1 MLASVIYNLFSVKLR
16 ILKILKNLTTPTNR
30 DLRQAACL
38 ALTIAVQ
45 IWKDHHMKKYTT
57 YFNDIKTFLTSKEP
71 DMFASLEELVTIQSG
86 SHNKTGIDQTASAI
100 VRAFQGHAVS
110 TEMLEQRLQGN
121 NLVVRSSA
129 QPSAHKQVLLV
140 GHMDTV
146 FPQDTDFNWYKTD
159 DDKSYGPGVVDMKGG
174 LVVGIYALKALD
186 KLGLLKQIPITFVF
200 NSDEEIGSR
209 GSVDLIQKE
218 ASSSA
223 FAFVLEAG
231 GLENEIVTGRKGN
244 LTIELHIEGQAGHA
258 AFASK
263 DKPSAIL
270 EMAHKI
276 IEFES
281 LNNFDK
287 GITINVGKIDG
298 GIGSNT
304 IPEFSNAQVDFRFMD
319 PSDLIKLEEKVAEI
333 ANKVVIQ
340 GTRCRVDVISGR
352 PPMQQSPGN
361 RSLFQTTADI
371 ANCMGYPV
379 KEQFRFGVSD
389 ANFIADLNVPVLD
402 GLGPIGGRD
411 HSRDEYMIKDSLLQ
425 RTLLLSCSIIECWR
439 NAESCRP

>member
-1 MLASVIYNLFSVKLR
+1 
-16 ILKILKNLTTPTNR
+16 
-30 DLRQAACL
+30 
-38 ALTIAVQ
+38 
-45 IWKDHHMKKYTT
+45 MKEYSA
-57 YFNDIKTFLTSKEP
+57 YFEDIESFLISKEA
-71 DMFASLEELVTIQSG
+71 DMFAFLEKIIKIQSG
-86 SHNKTGIDQTASAI
+86 SHNKAGIDRTASAI
-100 VRAFQGHAVS
+100 VHDFQGLHVS
-110 TEMLEQRLQGN
+110 TETVEQQLQGN

-129 QPSAHKQVLLV
+129 QPSADKQVLLV

-146 FPQDTDFNWYKTD
+146 FPEDTDFNWYKED
-159 DDKSYGPGVVDMKGG
+159 NDKSYGPGVIDMKGG

-186 KLGLLKQIPITFVF
+186 KLGLLKQIPVTFVF

-209 GSVDLIQKE
+209 SSIDLIQKE
-218 ASSSA
+218 ANSSA

-244 LTIELHIEGQAGHA
+244 LTIELHIEGRAGHA
-258 AFASK
+258 AFATK

-270 EMAHKI
+270 EMAHKT

-281 LNNFDK
+281 LNDFDK

-304 IPEFSNAQVDFRFMD
+304 IPEFSNAQVDFRFVD
-319 PSDLIKLEEKVAEI
+319 PSDLKHLEEKVSEI
-333 ANKVVIQ
+333 ARRVVVQ
-340 GTRCRVDVISGR
+340 GTKCRVDFITGR

-361 RSLFQTTADI
+361 RKLFEMTADI
-371 ANCMGYPV
+371 ANRMGYPV

-389 ANFIADLNVPVLD
+389 ANFIADLNVPVID
-402 GLGPIGGRD
+402 GLGPIGARD

-425 RTLLLSCSIIECWR
+425 RTLLLACSIIECWNR
-439 NAESCRP
+439 SDSI

>member
-1 MLASVIYNLFSVKLR
+1 
-16 ILKILKNLTTPTNR
+16 
-30 DLRQAACL
+30 
-38 ALTIAVQ
+38 
-45 IWKDHHMKKYTT
+45 MKEYSA
-57 YFNDIKTFLTSKEP
+57 YFEDIESYLISKEP
-71 DMFASLEELVTIQSG
+71 DMFAFLEKLITIQSG
-86 SHNKTGIDQTASAI
+86 SHNKAGIDRTAGAI
-100 VRAFQGHAVS
+100 AQAFQGLDVS
-110 TEMLEQRLQGN
+110 TETVEQQLQGN

-129 QPSAHKQVLLV
+129 QPSADKQVLLV

-146 FPQDTDFNWYKTD
+146 FPEDTDFNWYKAD
-159 DDKSYGPGVVDMKGG
+159 NDKSYGPGVIDMKGG

-186 KLGLLKQIPITFVF
+186 KSGLLKHIPVTFVF

-209 GSVDLIQKE
+209 SSIDLIQKE
-218 ASSSA
+218 TNSSA

-231 GLENEIVTGRKGN
+231 GLDNEIVTGRKGN
-244 LTIELHIEGQAGHA
+244 LTIELHIEGRAGHA
-258 AFASK
+258 AFATK

-281 LNNFDK
+281 LNDFDK

-304 IPEFSNAQVDFRFMD
+304 IPEFSNAQVDFRFVD
-319 PSDLIKLEEKVAEI
+319 PSDLKRLEEKVSDI
-333 ANKVVIQ
+333 ANRVVVQ
-340 GTRCRVDVISGR
+340 GTKCRVDFITGR

-361 RSLFQTTADI
+361 HKLFEITADI
-371 ANCMGYPV
+371 ASRMGYPV

-389 ANFIADLNVPVLD
+389 ANFIADLNVPVID
-402 GLGPIGGRD
+402 GLGPIGARD

-425 RTLLLSCSIIECWR
+425 RTLLLSCSIIECWGR
-439 NAESCRP
+439 SDSI

>member
-1 MLASVIYNLFSVKLR
+1 
-16 ILKILKNLTTPTNR
+16 
-30 DLRQAACL
+30 
-38 ALTIAVQ
+38 
-45 IWKDHHMKKYTT
+45 
-57 YFNDIKTFLTSKEP
+57 
-71 DMFASLEELVTIQSG
+71 MFAFLEKIIKIQSG
-86 SHNKTGIDQTASAI
+86 SHNKAGIDQTAEAI
-100 VRAFQGHAVS
+100 AQAFQDFDVS
-110 TEMLEQRLQGN
+110 TETVEQQLQGN

-129 QPSAHKQVLLV
+129 QPSADKQVLLV

-146 FPQDTDFNWYKTD
+146 FPEDTDFNWYKED
-159 DDKSYGPGVVDMKGG
+159 NDKSYGPGVIDMKGG

-186 KLGLLKQIPITFVF
+186 KLGLLKQIPVTFVF

-209 GSVDLIQKE
+209 SSIDLIQKE
-218 ASSSA
+218 ANSSA

-244 LTIELHIEGQAGHA
+244 LTIELHIEGRAGHA
-258 AFASK
+258 AFATK

-270 EMAHKI
+270 EMAHKT

-281 LNNFDK
+281 LNDFDK

-304 IPEFSNAQVDFRFMD
+304 IPEFSNAQVDFRFVD
-319 PSDLIKLEEKVAEI
+319 PSDLKHLEEKVSDI
-333 ANKVVIQ
+333 ASSVVVQ
-340 GTRCRVDVISGR
+340 GTKCRVDFITGR

-361 RSLFQTTADI
+361 RKLFEITADI
-371 ANCMGYPV
+371 ANRMGYPV

-389 ANFIADLNVPVLD
+389 ANFIADLNVPVID
-402 GLGPIGGRD
+402 GLGPIGARD

-425 RTLLLSCSIIECWR
+425 RTLLLACSIIECWNR
-439 NAESCRP
+439 SDSI

>member
-1 MLASVIYNLFSVKLR
+1 
-16 ILKILKNLTTPTNR
+16 
-30 DLRQAACL
+30 
-38 ALTIAVQ
+38 
-45 IWKDHHMKKYTT
+45 MKEYSA
-57 YFNDIKTFLTSKEP
+57 YFEDIESFLISKEP
-71 DMFASLEELVTIQSG
+71 DMFAFLEKLITIQSG
-86 SHNKTGIDQTASAI
+86 SHNKAGIDRTAGAI
-100 VRAFQGHAVS
+100 AQAFQGLDVS
-110 TEMLEQRLQGN
+110 TETVEQQLQGN

-129 QPSAHKQVLLV
+129 QPSADKQVLLV

-146 FPQDTDFNWYKTD
+146 FPEDTDFNWYKAD
-159 DDKSYGPGVVDMKGG
+159 NDKSYGPGVIDMKGG

-186 KLGLLKQIPITFVF
+186 KSGLLKHIPVTFVF

-209 GSVDLIQKE
+209 SSIDLIQKE
-218 ASSSA
+218 TNSSA

-231 GLENEIVTGRKGN
+231 GLDNEIVTGRKGN
-244 LTIELHIEGQAGHA
+244 LTIELHIEGRAGHA
-258 AFASK
+258 AFATK

-281 LNNFDK
+281 LNDFDK

-304 IPEFSNAQVDFRFMD
+304 IPEFSNAQVDFRFVD
-319 PSDLIKLEEKVAEI
+319 PSDLKRLEEKVSDI
-333 ANKVVIQ
+333 ANRVVVQ
-340 GTRCRVDVISGR
+340 GTKCRVDFITGR

-361 RSLFQTTADI
+361 RKLFEITADI
-371 ANCMGYPV
+371 ASRMGYPV

-389 ANFIADLNVPVLD
+389 ANFIADLNVPVID
-402 GLGPIGGRD
+402 GLGPIGARD

-425 RTLLLSCSIIECWR
+425 RTLLLSCSIIECWGR
-439 NAESCRP
+439 SDSI